1 MNPFYHQMKR
11 IFYVLICAL
20 ITVACEDDGKFSS
33 GSGMRLDFQVDTL
46 KMDTVFSGTPSSTYA
61 FWVHN
66 RQESGIILKTVRLK
80 KGNQTGYRANVD
92 GIYLDNSNGS
102 QISNVEI
109 RRKDSIL
116 VFVELTAQA
125 THQQEPKL
133 VEEDLLFSLENGN
146 EQSVNLRAWAWDA
159 QKLYDPEITKDTL
172 IESDVPLVI
181 YGDMT
186 IHEGVTL
193 TLRNTRLFFHDNSG
207 MEVYGSLKME
217 GCELRGDRL
226 DRMFD
231 YLPYDR
237 VSGQWKGLHFY
248 ESSVGNEFVETAIK
262 NTMDGVVLDS
272 AMLDPDS
279 YRLQMRK
286 CVVHNCQGDGVRV
299 VNSKVRIDHCQLT
312 NTEGDCLT
320 LYGGMA
326 EISYCTIAQFYPF
339 SANRGAAVRLAS
351 EADLPLKSFYCEG
364 TIATGY
370 EENVLKLEQVDEEVD
385 YLFSNCLLR
394 APVIEDSHFADI
406 IWESPSDEIQGKN
419 HFVKIDEEN
428 QNYDFHLNDQST
440 DIGLGCY

>member
-1 MNPFYHQMKR
+1 MKR

-20 ITVACEDDGKFSS
+20 LAVACEDDEKFSS
-33 GSGMRLDFQVDTL
+33 GAGMRLDFQVDTL

-66 RQESGIILKTVRLK
+66 RQDSGILLKTVKLK
-80 KGNQTGYRANVD
+80 KGNQTGYRVNVD

-102 QISNVEI
+102 QTSNVEI

-125 THQQEPKL
+125 THQLEPKL
-133 VEEDLLFSLENGN
+133 VEEDLLFCLENGN

-159 QKLYDPEITKDTL
+159 RKLYDPVIEKDSL
-172 IESDVPLVI
+172 IESDKPLVI

-186 IHEGVTL
+186 IQKGVTL
-193 TLRNTRLFFHDNSG
+193 TLRNTQLYFHDKSG
-207 MEVYGSLKME
+207 IEVYGSLKME

-237 VSGQWKGLHFY
+237 VSGQWKGVHLY
-248 ESSVGNEFVETAIK
+248 ESSTGNEFVETVIRNA
-262 NTMDGVVLDS
+262 MDGVVLDK
-272 AMLDPDS
+272 AALDPDA
-279 YRLQMRK
+279 YRLQMSR

-312 NTEGDCLT
+312 NTEGDCLAVA
-320 LYGGMA
+320 GGIA

-339 SANRGAAVRLAS
+339 SAERGAAIRLAH
-351 EADLPLKSFYCEG
+351 EDQFPLKSFVCEG

-370 EENVLKLEQVDEEVD
+370 EDDVLNGEQITQEMD
-385 YLFSNCLLR
+385 YHFRNCLLR
-394 APVIEDSHFADI
+394 TVAEENDHFETI
-406 IWESPSDEIQGKN
+406 IWESPTDEIEGKKQ
-419 HFVKIDEEN
+419 FVKIDEEN
-428 QNYDFHLNDQST
+428 LDYDFHLNEQST
-440 DIGLGCY
+440 AKGKGCY

>member
-1 MNPFYHQMKR
+1 MKR

-20 ITVACEDDGKFSS
+20 LAVACEDDEKFSS
-33 GSGMRLDFQVDTL
+33 GAGMRLDFQVDTL

-66 RQESGIILKTVRLK
+66 RQDSGILLKTVKLK
-80 KGNQTGYRANVD
+80 KGNQTGYRVNVD

-102 QISNVEI
+102 QTSNVEI

-125 THQQEPKL
+125 THQLEPKL
-133 VEEDLLFSLENGN
+133 VEEDLLFCLENGN

-159 QKLYDPEITKDTL
+159 RKLYDPVIEKDSL
-172 IESDVPLVI
+172 IESDKPLVI

-186 IHEGVTL
+186 IQKGVTL
-193 TLRNTRLFFHDNSG
+193 TLRNTQLYFHDKSG

-237 VSGQWKGLHFY
+237 VSGQWKGVHLY
-248 ESSVGNEFVETAIK
+248 ESSTGNEFVETVIRNA
-262 NTMDGVVLDS
+262 MDGVVLDK
-272 AMLDPDS
+272 AALDPDA
-279 YRLQMRK
+279 YRLQMSR

-299 VNSKVRIDHCQLT
+299 VNAKVRIDHCQLT
-312 NTEGDCLT
+312 NTEGDCLAVA
-320 LYGGMA
+320 GGIA

-339 SANRGAAVRLAS
+339 SAERGAAIRLAH
-351 EADLPLKSFYCEG
+351 EDQFPLKRFYCEG

-370 EENVLKLEQVDEEVD
+370 DENVLKRQQIDEGMD
-385 YLFSNCLLR
+385 YQFYNCLLR
-394 APVIEDSHFADI
+394 TPVIESSHFAEI
-406 IWESPSDEIQGKN
+406 IWESPSDEIQGKD

-428 QNYDFHLNDQST
+428 LDYDFHLNDQSPAKAK
-440 DIGLGCY
+440 GLGCY